1 MLQINTRKITSS
13 LIITVLVNIK
23 QRLPIFQSELTYESN
38 CTKNYLM
45 SFYVVSKDATQATPL
60 LEALVD
66 GFMSCSDSRLRIAS
80 WHWCIDILS
89 FPAVT
94 QVSFH
99 LLAIFQFIYQI
110 SSKNCN
116 VWVLPTRKGTI
127 NPHYVPGANAQTHLV
142 SNSRTL
148 EFVRKPSRP
157 KWFPIEDAKVRSIDR
172 HLTHHGNGL
181 PIRS

>member
-1 MLQINTRKITSS
+1 M
-13 LIITVLVNIK
+13 ITVLVNIK
-23 QRLPIFQSELTYESN
+23 QRLPIFQSELSYDSN

-45 SFYVVSKDATQATPL
+45 SFYVVSKDTAQATPP

-66 GFMSCSDSRLRIAS
+66 GFMSCPDSRLLIAS

-89 FPAVT
+89 FPMVT

-99 LLAIFQFIYQI
+99 LLAIFQFMYQI
-110 SSKNCN
+110 TSKNCY

-127 NPHYVPGANAQTHLV
+127 NPHNVPSANAQTHLV
-142 SNSRTL
+142 SDSRTL

-157 KWFPIEDAKVRSIDR
+157 KWFPIVDAKVCSIDR
-172 HLTHHGNGL
+172 HLTEVANITTEMVH
-181 PIRS
+181 P